1 MTAKLILKN
10 QEWEV
15 EAGKSV
21 KQTLEELGIAWQ
33 TVLITREG
41 ILIVGEEVLQEG
53 EIIKLVP
60 AVSGG
65 ASLRDKART
74 SRDQNWGSWK

>member
-1 MTAKLILKN
+1 MTAKLILKD
-10 QEWEV
+10 QEWDVEV
-15 EAGKSV
+15 GKSV
-21 KQTLEELGIAWQ
+21 KQILEELGIAWQ

-41 ILIVGEEVLQEG
+41 LLIGGDEVLQEG

-65 ASLRDKART
+65 VSLRDKART
-74 SRDQNWGSWK
+74 SRDQN

>member
-1 MTAKLILKN
+1 MTAILILKD

-15 EAGKSV
+15 EAGISV
-21 KQTLEELGIAWQ
+21 EQALEEIGVAWQ

-41 ILIVGEEVLQEG
+41 SLIRGEEVLQEG

-65 ASLRDKART
+65 S
-74 SRDQNWGSWK
+74 